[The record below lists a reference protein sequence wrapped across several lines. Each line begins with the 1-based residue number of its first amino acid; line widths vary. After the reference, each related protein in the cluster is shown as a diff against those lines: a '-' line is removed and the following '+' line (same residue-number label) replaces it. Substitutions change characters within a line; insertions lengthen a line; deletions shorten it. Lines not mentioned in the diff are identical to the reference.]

1 MSRPVEYAL
10 VALAAALP
18 RLAVVVFE
26 REDLILDP
34 RIVDRNLLF
43 ARTFVE
49 SGTFGFVPGVPS
61 AETQPLYGFFLVP
74 LYWLFDGSWLSIG
87 LAQTAVAIG
96 TAWLV
101 FEIGR
106 RLVSARW
113 AAAAAVAATLNPYL
127 VWHDAHV
134 GREVLDGLLAA
145 AATLLALVAVE
156 RRSLA
161 TATALGVVA
170 GLAVLGNV
178 RLVFLPLVLAG
189 FLLWQLPRWRRASVT
204 ALVVVAASAVTVA
217 PWVVRNRVQVGCYAL
232 TTNALALY
240 KANNSNTHDVLDR
253 GGWIDDVPITVEPPP
268 EVARDECARMR
279 FYELRVLEF
288 WRDHPGEKA
297 RLAGQATMMLWD
309 PRARTYEVRSRTG
322 EEIRPVS
329 GLVKFASAWGQGAY
343 MTALYVLAPIGLLV
357 VRRAYAV
364 LSVALLAY
372 VTLMAMVFAGTTRYR
387 ASWDFLLA
395 LLAVVGVTLLARGT
409 AWRAK
414 TVDDAR

>member
-1 MSRPVEYAL
+1 V
-10 VALAAALP
+10 
-18 RLAVVVFE
+18 LAVE
-26 REDLILDP
+26 REDVILDA
-34 RIVDRNLLF
+34 RIVDRNFLF

-74 LYWLFDGSWLSIG
+74 VHWLFDGSWLSIG
-87 LAQTAVAIG
+87 LTQTAVAIA

-106 RLVSARW
+106 RLLAPRW
-113 AAAAAVAATLNPYL
+113 AAAAAVVATLNPYL
-127 VWHDAHV
+127 VWHDVHV

-145 AATLLALVAVE
+145 AATLLALVVAG

-161 TATALGVVA
+161 AAAALGAVA
-170 GLAVLGNV
+170 GLAVLANV

-189 FLLWQLPRWRRASVT
+189 FLFWQLPRWRRASVT
-204 ALVVVAASAVTVA
+204 ALVVVVASALTVA
-217 PWVVRNRVQVGCYAL
+217 PWVVRNQVRVGCYAL
-232 TTNALALY
+232 TTNALALW
-240 KANNSNTHDVLDR
+240 KANNSATYEVLDR
-253 GGWIDDVPITVEPPP
+253 GGWIDDVPITVAPPAD
-268 EVARDECARMR
+268 VARDECARMR
-279 FYELRVLEF
+279 FYERRVLEF
-288 WRDHPGEKA
+288 WRDNPGEKA
-297 RLAGQATMMLWD
+297 RLAGQATLMLWD

-329 GLVKFASAWGQGAY
+329 GRFDFARTWGQGAY
-343 MTALYVLAPIGLLV
+343 MAVLYVLAPLGLLG

-387 ASWDFLLA
+387 VSWDFLLA
-395 LLAVVGVTLLARGT
+395 LLAAVAVTVLARSDH
-409 AWRAK
+409 R
-414 TVDDAR
+414 R